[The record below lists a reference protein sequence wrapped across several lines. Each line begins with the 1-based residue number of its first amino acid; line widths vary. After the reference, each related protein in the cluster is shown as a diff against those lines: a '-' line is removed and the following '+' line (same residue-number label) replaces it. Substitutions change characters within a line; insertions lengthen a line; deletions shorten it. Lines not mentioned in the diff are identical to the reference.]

1 MRSSHS
7 RIERLCDLLFRA
19 YPAGFRDRFGDD
31 MARTVAADLAA
42 ARAGGRVAAARFLAL
57 TIADI
62 LRFGMA
68 ERCRPRPALPA
79 ALIAEG
85 VPMKWLL
92 TTDVRDAWRSLRAT
106 PAVTAIAVLSLAL
119 GIGANTALFSILNSL
134 VLKQLPVREP
144 ARLAV
149 LTDGDWTNPIW
160 EEIRSRD
167 TEIAD
172 GAFAWSGTRFDLAES
187 GDADMVDGAWVSGRM
202 FDILGI
208 PAVRGRTISPADDV
222 RGGGPNGPVAV
233 ISYRLWQRRFGG
245 SENVIGQEILVERIP
260 FTIIGVTPDGFFG
273 PEVGRGMDVAV
284 PIGAEPL
291 IHGKESMLDG
301 RSTWWLNVMLRLK
314 DDDSLDALTARLR
327 GVQPQI
333 RAATMPP
340 KWPAAE
346 QAQYLNEPFV
356 LSPAA
361 TGVSPL
367 RQRYLAPLT
376 VILAVVGLVLLIAC
390 ANIASLLLARGVARR
405 HEFSVRLALGAS
417 RFRLSRQLLAES
429 VMMGAI
435 GAALG
440 LAFAQWA
447 SRLLVAQLTA
457 MDRQVTIDLALD
469 WRVLAFTV
477 AVTAATVV
485 LFGLAPV
492 FGISTVAPQNALKEQ
507 GRGVTGDRRLGLRH
521 ALVVMQVAL
530 SLTLVVGALLFA
542 RTFTAL
548 VTREAGFDRDH
559 VLVVN
564 VNTTRT
570 NVSRDMRPALFE
582 QLRQAAASVPGVAAA
597 AASFTSPTAS
607 AGWNMRIVVPPD
619 SPLGRRERMTWMNA
633 VTPDWFRTYG
643 MRLAAGRDF
652 ALNDTSTS
660 PLIAIVN
667 RAFASRFLK
676 PGNPVGQVVQQGGPF
691 GKPVAYEVV
700 GLVED
705 AVYRS
710 IRAEMS
716 PIAYVPVTQ
725 WDSPSANV
733 MISVRSANESP
744 AALAR
749 SVSAALAAVD
759 RRLSMSSHTL
769 KSQVDAGL
777 IQERLLAKMS
787 VFFGSLALL
796 LAGLGLYG
804 VTSYTVN
811 NRRTEIGIRMA
822 LGASAAGVVRL
833 VLSRVAWLVG
843 LGVVA
848 GIGLSVWASRFVSTL
863 LYGLEANDRMTL
875 LGAAVLLGVVGMLAG
890 WLPARRAA
898 RTDPTVVLR
907 ES

>member
-1 MRSSHS
+1 MASRSPAD
-7 RIERLCDLLFRA
+7 RLCDLVVRA
-19 YPAGFRDRFGDD
+19 YPAEFRARFGNA
-31 MARTVAADLAA
+31 MAETIASDLAA
-42 ARAGGRVAAARFLAL
+42 ARARGRAAAIRFVTL
-57 TIADI
+57 TVIDSV
-62 LRFGMA
+62 RFGAA
-68 ERCRPRPALPA
+68 ERCRPRPFLPA
-79 ALIAEG
+79 ALAAEG
-85 VPMKWLL
+85 VTVKSLL

-106 PAVTAIAVLSLAL
+106 PVVTAIAVLSLAL
-119 GIGANTALFSILNSL
+119 GIGANTALFSILNTL

-144 ARLAV
+144 ARLA
-149 LTDGDWTNPIW
+149 LLDGDEWTNPIW

-167 TEIAD
+167 TQIAD

-202 FDILGI
+202 FEILGI

-222 RGGGPNGPVAV
+222 RGGGPDGAVAI

-245 SENVIGQEILVERIP
+245 SESVIGQEIFVERVP
-260 FTIIGVTPDGFFG
+260 FTIVGVMLDGFSG

-291 IHGKESMLDG
+291 ARGKESMLDG
-301 RSTWWLNVMLRLK
+301 RSTWWLNVAFRMK
-314 DDDSLDALTARLR
+314 QGDTLDTLTGRLR

-333 RAATMPP
+333 RAATVPLD
-340 KWPAAE
+340 WPAAE
-346 QAQYLNEPFV
+346 QAQYLKDPFI

-361 TGVSPL
+361 TGISPL
-367 RQRYLAPLT
+367 RQRYVEPLT

-390 ANIASLLLARGVARR
+390 ANIASLLLARAAARR

-429 VMMGAI
+429 MMMAGI

-440 LAFAQWA
+440 LAFAQWS
-447 SRLLVAQLTA
+447 SRLLVGQLTA
-457 MDRQVTIDLALD
+457 MDRQVTMDLTMD

-507 GRGVTGDRRLGLRH
+507 GRGVSGDRRLAFRH
-521 ALVVMQVAL
+521 ALVVIQVAL

-564 VNTTRT
+564 VNTART
-570 NVSRDMRPALFE
+570 GVTTEMRPALFE
-582 QLRQAAASVPGVAAA
+582 QLRQTAGSLPGVAAA
-597 AASFTSPTAS
+597 AASFTSPTGS
-607 AGWNMRIVVPPD
+607 AGWNMGVRVPPD

-633 VTPDWFRTYG
+633 VTPDWFRAYG
-643 MRLAAGRDF
+643 MRLTAGRDF
-652 ALNDTSTS
+652 GANDTATS
-660 PLIAIVN
+660 PLAAIVN
-667 RAFASRFLK
+667 QTFARRFLRA
-676 PGNPVGQVVQQGGPF
+676 GNPVGQHFERDGPF
-691 GKPVAYEVV
+691 GKPSAFEVV

-716 PIAYVPVTQ
+716 PIVYIPISQ
-725 WDSPSANV
+725 WGNPSPSV
-733 MISVRSANESP
+733 VISVRSANGSP

-749 SVSAALAAVD
+749 SVSAALTGID
-759 RRLSMSSHTL
+759 RRLSLSSHTL
-769 KSQVDAGL
+769 KSQVDAAL
-777 IQERLLAKMS
+777 IQERLLANMS

-822 LGASAAGVVRL
+822 LGANAAGVVRL

-843 LGVVA
+843 LGVAA
-848 GIGLSVWASRFVSTL
+848 GIALSLWASRFVSAL
-863 LYGLEANDRMTL
+863 LYGLEATDRLTL
-875 LGAAVLLGVVGMLAG
+875 VAAGALLVCVGMLAG

-907 ES
+907 QS